1 MGDVLYTA
9 TVVNV
14 VRRMGREGKGGEG
27 KGREERRGEEK

>member
-14 VRRMGREGKGGEG
+14 VRRMGREGKG
-27 KGREERRGEEK
+27 REERRGEEK